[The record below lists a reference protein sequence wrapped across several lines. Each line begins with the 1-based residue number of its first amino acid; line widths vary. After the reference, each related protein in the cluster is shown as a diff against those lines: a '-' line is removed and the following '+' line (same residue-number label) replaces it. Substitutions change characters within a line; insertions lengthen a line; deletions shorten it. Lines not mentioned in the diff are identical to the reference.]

1 MSDSTQPVQAQG
13 TTRRP
18 RVQVILAAVLSVIVA
33 AAAFALSFS
42 ALADLARMTGIFP
55 EPLPALLPIVIDVFM
70 IQASYSLVV
79 ATAAGDQGS
88 RHYHWCILAVSS
100 SVSIVLNCYHA
111 WVASG
116 QVLPAAVSA
125 GIASIPPLALLA
137 STHGL
142 IVHLSTSPTATA
154 RASHA
159 QSQVNAPSS
168 EAGEGAPE
176 HDAPRSERAPDG
188 PVHHVHQSPRPT
200 VSEVV
205 ITDAHLA
212 QARLL
217 KSTARLTK
225 TERDVATVLA
235 LRDADYSPREIEAA
249 LPGIGHRTTIA
260 RWLQTADDL
269 RSTDGL
275 ETTGEPVSDHDSGST
290 DDWTLTPA

>member
-1 MSDSTQPVQAQG
+1 
-13 TTRRP
+13 
-18 RVQVILAAVLSVIVA
+18 VQVILAAALSVIVA

-79 ATAAGDQGS
+79 AAAAGDQGS

-142 IVHLSTSPTATA
+142 IVHLSTSPTATS

-168 EAGEGAPE
+168 EEGEGAPE
-176 HDAPRSERAPDG
+176 HDAPRSEHGPDDS
-188 PVHHVHQSPRPT
+188 VHHVHQSARPT

-235 LRDADYSPREIEAA
+235 LHDADYSPREIEAA

-275 ETTGEPVSDHDSGST
+275 ETAAEPTGDHDGGAT